1 MTWQAASRNS
11 STLTRCTGF
20 SLACPVSQPMR
31 NQPAGMRTSAGT
43 YSSARDRE
51 RSKVGSVGSMV
62 STRPQR
68 ADDVFDLILLE
79 KADAGNAGC
88 SSIQTRFGILYCDA
102 AESKNWDLRPADFAQ
117 GGEARRWR
125 SGSAFFFEHR
135 SEDGEVGFVG
145 LGAEDISGRVAGGGH
160 QGVVSGGVA
169 GGRGVFRCHKEYE

>member
-31 NQPAGMRTSAGT
+31 NHPAGIRASTGT

-62 STRPQR
+62 SKRPER

-79 KADAGNAGC
+79 QADAGNAGC
-88 SSIQTRFGILYCDA
+88 SSIQTRFGILYCDPA
-102 AESKNWDLRPADFAQ
+102 ASKNCDLRPADFAHGAQ
-117 GGEARRWR
+117 AR
-125 SGSAFFFEHR
+125 
-135 SEDGEVGFVG
+135 
-145 LGAEDISGRVAGGGH
+145 
-160 QGVVSGGVA
+160 
-169 GGRGVFRCHKEYE
+169 